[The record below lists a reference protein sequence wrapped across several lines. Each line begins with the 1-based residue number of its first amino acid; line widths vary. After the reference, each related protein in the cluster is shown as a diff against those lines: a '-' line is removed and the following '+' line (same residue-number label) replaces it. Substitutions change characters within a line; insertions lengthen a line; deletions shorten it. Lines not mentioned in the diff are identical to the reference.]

1 METIVKRIQSVDAKV
16 LEINQRIKELDDESR
31 RLRSKVSKILKRNNY
46 KIKSSN
52 EVIIQ
57 SAHSMVNDVVNALP
71 EISKEKLLSSCRDRE
86 IVLTRQCIG
95 YILHNKYGLSL
106 TSIGNILDRNHAT
119 IIHGNKAVEVSL
131 YLHRNHKDSR
141 SKEVLNYLNEIGLV
155 MGLTEKI
162 NTHE

>member
-1 METIVKRIQSVDAKV
+1 METIAKGIQTVDAQV
-16 LEINQRIKELDDESR
+16 IEINNRIKDLENEAKG
-31 RLRSKVSKILKRNNY
+31 LRSKVSKILKKNNY

-57 SAHSMVNDVVNALP
+57 SAHNMVNDVVNALP
-71 EISKEKLLSSCRDRE
+71 EISKEKLLSPCRDSE

-119 IIHGNKAVEVSL
+119 IIHGNKTVEIAL
-131 YLHRNHKDSR
+131 YLYQNHKDSR
-141 SKEVLNYLNEIGLV
+141 SREILNYLNDIGLV

-162 NTHE
+162 N